1 MKQFIYKSIIAVL
14 AIILIYEF
22 TIGKEIKKYS
32 SKIDTLTTKEGR
44 KEFVIYLREEINKGV
59 NKDRYLSP
67 EDAQLLNKFFKKIQK
82 EINEVNN

>member
-32 SKIDTLTTKEGR
+32 SKMDTLTTKAGR
-44 KEFVIYLREEINKGV
+44 KEFIIYLREEINRGV

-82 EINEVNN
+82 EINEANN

>member
-1 MKQFIYKSIIAVL
+1 MRNYIYKVIIATIAV
-14 AIILIYEF
+14 IIVFEF
-22 TIGKEIKKYS
+22 TIGRKFNQIDEIS
-32 SKIDTLTTKEGR
+32 SSFLTKEGR
-44 KEFVIYLREEINKGV
+44 KESIIHLREEIKKGV